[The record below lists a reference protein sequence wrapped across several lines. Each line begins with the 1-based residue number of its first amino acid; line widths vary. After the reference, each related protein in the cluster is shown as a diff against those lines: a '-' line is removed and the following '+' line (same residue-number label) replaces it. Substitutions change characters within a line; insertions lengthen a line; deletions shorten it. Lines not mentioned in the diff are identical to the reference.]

1 MANFGLDWPEYSN
14 SFHSN
19 DFWAFWKYLLLL
31 IKLRALNVWKM
42 FNTCKTPGK
51 FCPNLW
57 SQWTLT
63 VFHLSSELSFLFLN
77 FFLFLFFG
85 NVLLSSETDLNHIRD
100 PRSVLEW
107 SYLLLVQ
114 NSAQYLLRV
123 TSGGKIVRNF
133 KILDHRFQN
142 QVRSHNLGPSN
153 IQNLPKYFSIQIKLA
168 LIGSAYSSH
177 GLRYQLKI
185 SI

>member
-1 MANFGLDWPEYSN
+1 MSNTGKIPRKFCHYLWLTMNFDFLKFFGL
-14 SFHSN
+14 
-19 DFWAFWKYLLLL
+19 
-31 IKLRALNVWKM
+31 
-42 FNTCKTPGK
+42 
-51 FCPNLW
+51 FCF
-57 SQWTLT
+57 
-63 VFHLSSELSFLFLN
+63 V
-77 FFLFLFFG
+77 G

-107 SYLLLVQ
+107 SDSLLVQ

-153 IQNLPKYFSIQIKLA
+153 IQNLPKYLSLQIKLA
-168 LIGSAYSSH
+168 LAKMATLHWHVLGCLEYEISLPRRASLIQRNFQSIIF
-177 GLRYQLKI
+177 QNWKEKKI
-185 SI
+185 RHNIKET